1 MESTRLEDAEALRNL
16 LDDVEILER
25 EARGL
30 LDAAGRLT
38 HTVRHYCRASLGDGP
53 ADPRH
58 LLLELGA
65 ALERCAAI
73 DARRAGM
80 EDAVGSLGFTAV
92 PNPSPHPAIQARA
105 EIALRERLAAR
116 RGAEPA

>member
-25 EARGL
+25 DARGL

-38 HTVRHYCRASLGDGP
+38 HTVRHYCRASLGDQPG
-53 ADPRH
+53 DPRQ

-65 ALERCAAI
+65 ALERCA
-73 DARRAGM
+73 DVDRRRAGI
-80 EDAVGSLGFTAV
+80 EDAIGSLGFAAV
-92 PNPSPHPAIQARA
+92 PNPDPHPLLSQRA
-105 EIALRERLAAR
+105 ETALRERLATR
-116 RGAEPA
+116 